1 MIMQIM
7 IIAML
12 TMTNLM
18 KMVVMIM
25 ISVDVMM
32 MVMIMMMVM
41 MMTNVDQV
49 AEQELTVA
57 LIGDWRQQCTRA
69 NTHASSS

>member
-18 KMVVMIM
+18 KMVVMMM
-25 ISVDVMM
+25 ISVN
-32 MVMIMMMVM
+32 VM

-69 NTHASSS
+69 DTHASSS

>member
-12 TMTNLM
+12 TMTKLM
-18 KMVVMIM
+18 KIAVMMM
-25 ISVDVMM
+25 ISVNG
-32 MVMIMMMVM
+32 M

-69 NTHASSS
+69 NSHASSS